1 MFPKVPGSRCA
12 CPGQEP
18 RQRLHGSRPCP
29 PWTLLSSAH
38 CQPHSRN
45 CCCRQRCPPWLGRTT
60 RTRSG
65 PAQDRGAVYS
75 PAPGPGSPLPDPGAQ
90 STLVAGITYCDM
102 GGSSRGGV
110 SFHGLGMIDF
120 CWFEGRDRERGRD
133 RVRKSSPLHG
143 LPQTPAVLGG
153 EHPSGLATA
162 APSVCPTVG
171 TSLGLLPRVGPA
183 GRWSSRLSV
192 AGLPVG
198 FPEQVS
204 RFPTVAMRRGPLPT
218 PAPALCTPVRLPC
231 VAESPSRFSS
241 PSASLCSS
249 S

>member
-1 MFPKVPGSRCA
+1 MFPKVPGSRGA

-18 RQRLHGSRPCP
+18 RQRLHGSHPCP

-38 CQPHSRN
+38 CQPHSWN

-75 PAPGPGSPLPDPGAQ
+75 PLRGQALLSLTQGPRAPLWPGIA
-90 STLVAGITYCDM
+90 YRDM

-133 RVRKSSPLHG
+133 RVRKRSPLHG

-153 EHPSGLATA
+153 EHPA
-162 APSVCPTVG
+162 A
-171 TSLGLLPRVGPA
+171 LL
-183 GRWSSRLSV
+183 L
-192 AGLPVG
+192 LL
-198 FPEQVS
+198 QVS
-204 RFPTVAMRRGPLPT
+204 AQQLALPLGFYRGWDLQGGG
-218 PAPALCTPVRLPC
+218 APG
-231 VAESPSRFSS
+231 
-241 PSASLCSS
+241 
-249 S
+249 